1 MRFYTVSDD
10 YIAFLQK
17 HEPRVYNNG
26 GAGYKSKKA
35 YIGIVLE
42 IHSHKFIAPLTSYKS
57 AQDKIDSSA
66 CSAFKLHER
75 SNPDNKLG
83 MIALNNMIPV
93 PESEIAELDIEAQAD
108 AYKRLLYKQYEY
120 IKANRAEIL
129 SRAAKL
135 YEHVVLKRT
144 PFFVKISCDIPKL
157 VDEYKKFAVAQ
168 PTEEKPEAA
177 GTVLSEGGEELPVA
191 TLASEVD

>member
-1 MRFYTVSDD
+1 M
-10 YIAFLQK
+10 
-17 HEPRVYNNG
+17 
-26 GAGYKSKKA
+26 
-35 YIGIVLE
+35 
-42 IHSHKFIAPLTSYKS
+42 
-57 AQDKIDSSA
+57 
-66 CSAFKLHER
+66 
-75 SNPDNKLG
+75 
-83 MIALNNMIPV
+83 NNMIPV

-191 TLASEVD
+191 TLASEID

>member
-1 MRFYTVSDD
+1 
-10 YIAFLQK
+10 
-17 HEPRVYNNG
+17 
-26 GAGYKSKKA
+26 
-35 YIGIVLE
+35 
-42 IHSHKFIAPLTSYKS
+42 
-57 AQDKIDSSA
+57 
-66 CSAFKLHER
+66 
-75 SNPDNKLG
+75 

-93 PESEIAELDIEAQAD
+93 PEGEIAELDIEAQAD

-157 VDEYKKFAVAQ
+157 VDEYRKFGVAA
-168 PTEEKPEAA
+168 PTEGKPELADIVPPESVA
-177 GTVLSEGGEELPVA
+177 NVSVTTV
-191 TLASEVD
+191 ASEAD